1 MGFFFFGTDA
11 VDQPAA
17 VQGNSN
23 RRSVS
28 TLKPCA
34 KDAYMLFQVAGAH
47 IFIYMQLTLGA
58 STSLYE
64 ISRLCCRHMDNVL
77 NQNLGLSYVIYSNW

>member
-1 MGFFFFGTDA
+1 
-11 VDQPAA
+11 
-17 VQGNSN
+17 
-23 RRSVS
+23 
-28 TLKPCA
+28 
-34 KDAYMLFQVAGAH
+34 MLFQVAGAH

-77 NQNLGLSYVIYSNW
+77 NQNLGLMLFILIGDDMLYHRGMMGK